1 MNVFAQALSE
11 GVGVYW
17 DNLFNDHDTLAAIK
31 LTMVVAP
38 TALLLN
44 LVFGVTAA
52 WAIAKFNFP
61 GRTLLTALIDLPF
74 SVSPVVA
81 GLIFVLIF
89 GLQGYLGPFLRRDGY
104 SAMPYLLSLL
114 AVAVY
119 VLLYLGLR
127 PINPVERSG
136 WWNHPWLATI
146 VGGALVFV
154 VTFAPQ
160 IYFEMWPKDTSL
172 KIIFATPGLI
182 LATAFITFPFVAREL
197 IPVMEAVGVEEELA
211 AVSLGANGWQVFW
224 QITVPNIKWGL
235 IYGIILCNARAMG
248 EFGAVYVVSGHIAG
262 LTDTM
267 PLRIEKLF
275 QEYNLPG
282 SFAVASLLT
291 LVALA
296 HAACKGRC
304 RPGRSRANQICGAK
318 EQTSYAHEHLNRSR
332 FEKVRQLHGARARQP
347 RRSGRRVARAARTF
361 GIRQDDVAAHHR
373 RTRSRRLRDRH
384 QRRREHHGSIGAP
397 SQSWFRVPALR
408 AVPAH
413 DRCGE
418 HRVRTQGAQGT
429 AAS

>member
-1 MNVFAQALSE
+1 MSAEGVSVRNSRNDAVWVRRTLTGVAVLAIVVLVIIPLVDVFAQALSE
-11 GVGVYW
+11 GPGTYW
-17 DNLFNDHDTLAAIK
+17 DNLFRDHDTFAAIK
-31 LTMVVAP
+31 LTMIVAP

-52 WAIAKFNFP
+52 WAIAKFSFP

-104 SAMPYLLSLL
+104 AAMPYLLSLL
-114 AVAVY
+114 AVAMY

-127 PINPVERSG
+127 PINPTELRG
-136 WWNHPWLATI
+136 WWRYPWLATLL
-146 VGGALVFV
+146 GGAFIFA
-154 VTFAPQ
+154 VTFVPQ
-160 IYFEMWPKDTSL
+160 IYFELWPRDTSL

-182 LATAFITFPFVAREL
+182 LATAFVTFPFVAREL
-197 IPVMEAVGVEEELA
+197 IPVMEAIGVEEELA

-291 LVALA
+291 LVALLTLLA
-296 HAACKGRC
+296 KIGVDRAEANRIKSATEGTNEL
-304 RPGRSRANQICGAK
+304 RS
-318 EQTSYAHEHLNRSR
+318 
-332 FEKVRQLHGARARQP
+332 
-347 RRSGRRVARAARTF
+347 
-361 GIRQDDVAAHHR
+361 
-373 RTRSRRLRDRH
+373 
-384 QRRREHHGSIGAP
+384 
-397 SQSWFRVPALR
+397 
-408 AVPAH
+408 
-413 DRCGE
+413 
-418 HRVRTQGAQGT
+418 
-429 AAS
+429 